1 MQVPVDPYSAQ
12 ASKGR
17 TWLIVGIVVLVAIV
31 GFGLGA
37 GVFGFGGRSNASLGA
52 NANQGPPVLGAVGGP
67 PPQVLPAEGN
77 NSPVLPADNT
87 MPKDVLDWLK
97 HLEETERRRKDLA
110 TSEIGPL
117 MADIMRQSVGG
128 GSNPMKS
135 LFGDE
140 GPDVET
146 PPTKGISESVDK
158 IHSDWQDLD
167 NFFQSVPPPSECAP
181 IQAQYSKSLGETQA
195 MMIELAGAITKANES
210 PDEALSALKGM
221 QGKSKGR
228 IDTADQA
235 CDRLVQQICDKYKTR
250 KWFSVASDIAG
261 GLTTLP
267 GLAN

>member
-1 MQVPVDPYSAQ
+1 MQVPTDPYGAQ
-12 ASKGR
+12 ASKSKL
-17 TWLIVGIVVLVAIV
+17 WLVGGIIVLVAMV

-37 GVFGFGGRSNASLGA
+37 GIFRLGGRGNATLGA
-52 NANQGPPVLGAVGGP
+52 DARQGPPILAATGAP

-77 NSPVLPADNT
+77 TTPVLPADNL

-97 HLEETERRRKDLA
+97 HLEETERRRKALA
-110 TSEIGPL
+110 TSQIGPL

-135 LFGDE
+135 LFGED
-140 GPDVET
+140 GPDVES
-146 PPTKGISESVDK
+146 PPTQGLTESVEK

-167 NFFQSVPPPSECAP
+167 NFFQSVPPPAECAP
-181 IQAQYSKSLGETQA
+181 TQAQYSRSLGETQA
-195 MMIELAGAITKANES
+195 MMTELAEAIGKASES
-210 PDEALSALKGM
+210 PDAALSALKGM
-221 QGKSKGR
+221 QGKSKDR
-228 IDTADQA
+228 IDAADQA

-250 KWFSVASDIAG
+250 KWFSIASDIAG

>member
-1 MQVPVDPYSAQ
+1 MQAPSDPYRAQ
-12 ASKGR
+12 ASQGKV
-17 TWLIVGIVVLVAIV
+17 WLIAGIVVLVALI

-37 GVFGFGGRSNASLGA
+37 GIFGLGGRSNSSLGLKA
-52 NANQGPPVLGAVGGP
+52 DPGPPVLAAQGKAES
-67 PPQVLPAEGN
+67 VLPAQGN
-77 NSPVLPADNT
+77 TAPVLPVDNN

-146 PPTKGISESVDK
+146 PPTSGLTENVDK

-167 NFFQSVPPPSECAP
+167 NFFQSVPPPAECAP
-181 IQAQYSKSLGETQA
+181 IQAQFSKSLGETQA
-195 MMIELAGAITKANES
+195 MMVELVGAIGKAGES

-221 QGKSKGR
+221 QGKSKNR